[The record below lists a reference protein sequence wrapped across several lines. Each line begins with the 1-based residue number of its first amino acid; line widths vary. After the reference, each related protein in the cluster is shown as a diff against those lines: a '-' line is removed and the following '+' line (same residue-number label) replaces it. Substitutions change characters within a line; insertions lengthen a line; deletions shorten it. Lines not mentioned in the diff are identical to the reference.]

1 MQEAI
6 LAQQASTSG
15 IAVENHVI
23 PTPKVF
29 TVDCGYYDALYPVQP
44 APSIN
49 QLIKVQGTNVSAL
62 SFFLFFN
69 FVVYFCPSPQLEIS
83 ISELFKFLMHELC
96 LCFALV
102 HSMLSIW

>member
-29 TVDCGYYDALYPVQP
+29 TVDRGYYDALYPVQP

-49 QLIKVQGTNVSAL
+49 QLIKVQGMKASAL
-62 SFFLFFN
+62 CHLILLLLSHVIL
-69 FVVYFCPSPQLEIS
+69 S
-83 ISELFKFLMHELC
+83 IFQVSKFKF
-96 LCFALV
+96 
-102 HSMLSIW
+102 

>member
-29 TVDCGYYDALYPVQP
+29 TVDRGYYDALYPIQP

-49 QLIKVQGTNVSAL
+49 QLIKVQGTNASTLYHILLPYHSLLYVFVYL
-62 SFFLFFN
+62 SS
-69 FVVYFCPSPQLEIS
+69 CEIQ
-83 ISELFKFLMHELC
+83 ISEFYEILNP
-96 LCFALV
+96 
-102 HSMLSIW
+102 